1 MCVNGSLLCIC
12 STFNF
17 CWKFFFVSNGLWM
30 LFRFGDFAVILVK
43 DMILPNC
50 IWKAGQTAAAF
61 RTLAVSCLWSL
72 LKHKLLTAEQ
82 V

>member
-1 MCVNGSLLCIC
+1 
-12 STFNF
+12 
-17 CWKFFFVSNGLWM
+17 M